1 MNLTGFFIRSSLKY
15 QFVLHFVVLIWGFT
29 GILGGLI
36 SLEANEITFFRT
48 GIAFLTLFV
57 LWFLIKG
64 RKLSPKQI
72 SWLLITGVVVGL
84 HWITFFYAIKISTIS
99 IAVVCMSASTLFTS
113 FLEPMLFKRRYYF
126 SELILSIAVGIGVTI
141 IFGFESQYT
150 WGIIIGLISAFF
162 SALFNVLNG
171 LFVKTM
177 PSHQITMWEMLG
189 GFITAAFF
197 LLFTGK
203 FQPEL
208 FDVSSTD
215 WLYLTI
221 LATVCTSFAFITA
234 VWVMKF
240 VTPFTVSISVNME
253 PVYTILIA
261 LFIDY
266 LNGTNNEKMSDGFY
280 LGGLIIIAAILIH
293 AWLKTKKSAEATVN

>member
-1 MNLTGFFIRSSLKY
+1 LNLTGFFIRSSLKY

>member
-1 MNLTGFFIRSSLKY
+1 
-15 QFVLHFVVLIWGFT
+15 
-29 GILGGLI
+29 
-36 SLEANEITFFRT
+36 
-48 GIAFLTLFV
+48 
-57 LWFLIKG
+57 
-64 RKLSPKQI
+64 
-72 SWLLITGVVVGL
+72 
-84 HWITFFYAIKISTIS
+84 
-99 IAVVCMSASTLFTS
+99 
-113 FLEPMLFKRRYYF
+113 
-126 SELILSIAVGIGVTI
+126 
-141 IFGFESQYT
+141 
-150 WGIIIGLISAFF
+150 
-162 SALFNVLNG
+162 
-171 LFVKTM
+171 
-177 PSHQITMWEMLG
+177 MLG

-215 WLYLTI
+215 WVYLTI

>member
-1 MNLTGFFIRSSLKY
+1 M
-15 QFVLHFVVLIWGFT
+15 LIWGFT

-48 GIAFLTLFV
+48 GIAFFTLFA
-57 LWFLIKG
+57 LWFFIKG
-64 RKLSPKQI
+64 KKLSLKQI

-215 WLYLTI
+215 WVYLTI

>member
-1 MNLTGFFIRSSLKY
+1 MTGFFIRSSLKY